1 MSVFVVC
8 GCADLSSYPRHVE
21 GPPGLTLPHSARD
34 FKIRAGMTVAD
45 VKRIL
50 QLSDPIDTAFDLR
63 LPVVGGP
70 KRTVIGCHNL
80 MWLDDYV
87 NKVYFYKGKDLDHIE
102 GIWLLSEYE
111 REDNK
116 CMHLTRIGVPIL
128 EGDSGR

>member
-1 MSVFVVC
+1 
-8 GCADLSSYPRHVE
+8 
-21 GPPGLTLPHSARD
+21 
-34 FKIRAGMTVAD
+34 MTVAD

-87 NKVYFYKGKDLDHIE
+87 NKVYFYKGRLRAR
-102 GIWLLSEYE
+102 SEVEVPAGLVRGTSPHYVAAGTPALPRPNPGE
-111 REDNK
+111 TPGAWP
-116 CMHLTRIGVPIL
+116 LIGAGESL
-128 EGDSGR
+128 